1 MKLLHCVFW
10 MLQTQH
16 LAHHSQIHIVI
27 IILQIKTKLPK
38 ICSLQIMREDFFSQI
53 LIELSIQFM
62 KFIRNLTKNQLRINE
77 HRSKNLQTNES
88 RTPFSIT
95 ISPIRFVFFYQ
106 PFSSSAPFTFVLRFF
121 YKKNYSIDSVI
132 LFLFQ
137 I

>member
-16 LAHHSQIHIVI
+16 LAYHSQIHIVI

-38 ICSLQIMREDFFSQI
+38 ICSLQIMIFFTNFNWAVH
-53 LIELSIQFM
+53 SIYEIYS
-62 KFIRNLTKNQLRINE
+62 KSNKNQLRKNE

-88 RTPFSIT
+88 RTPFSIP
-95 ISPIRFVFFYQ
+95 ISPIRFAFFYQ
-106 PFSSSAPFTFVLRFF
+106 PFSSSAPFAFVLRFF